1 MDETPLDLLKVC
13 RSSCCSAEVMMKD
26 GTIRPAAVKRV
37 WYDSSEEQ
45 LRANA
50 ELAALRDAEGCPHLG
65 QCLGVY
71 PLRTRDPN
79 WQHLFIVLE

>member
-1 MDETPLDLLKVC
+1 MNNGAVY
-13 RSSCCSAEVMMKD
+13 
-26 GTIRPAAVKRV
+26 PAALKQVR
-37 WYDSSEEQ
+37 YDSATDQ